1 MRELGKNC
9 HISVGGGRGC
19 RRSRKGYVQ
28 TRDHL
33 SWLQVSPR
41 LIGLTGIWG
50 HGFPKSRCNHECS
63 APPVPRSLTVTPE
76 MTGARPSMSRCTS
89 RTASSLLLSLNRFL
103 ASSSSASW
111 NCSKVMVLQDFPL
124 WVTDLVSPQAAV
136 LWDQSRM
143 YTTPDPYWSQ
153 PEVTS
158 NCQQPGKNKEAY
170 SLRIAKFRGFYVCST
185 VGTVVS
191 PRWESRGKTRK
202 RDPLISSRD
211 TLTSQGA
218 GGSPCLNL
226 GQKWPV
232 GAKAM
237 GIIVGHAEEGP

>member
-1 MRELGKNC
+1 M
-9 HISVGGGRGC
+9 GC
-19 RRSRKGYVQ
+19 RRSRQGCDSTGPHVQ
-28 TRDHL
+28 TRDRL

-41 LIGLTGIWG
+41 LIGLTGIWD
-50 HGFPKSRCNHECS
+50 HGFPKGRCNHECS
-63 APPVPRSLTVTPE
+63 APPVPCSLTVTPE

-124 WVTDLVSPQAAV
+124 WVTDLISPQVAV

-143 YTTPDPYWSQ
+143 DTTPDPYWSQ

-170 SLRIAKFRGFYVCST
+170 SLKLPSFGAFMSVPPWSLLGGRA
-185 VGTVVS
+185 
-191 PRWESRGKTRK
+191 EGKPGK
-202 RDPLISSRD
+202 EIPLSLPE
-211 TLTSQGA
+211 T
-218 GGSPCLNL
+218 P
-226 GQKWPV
+226 
-232 GAKAM
+232 
-237 GIIVGHAEEGP
+237 

>member
-1 MRELGKNC
+1 M
-9 HISVGGGRGC
+9 
-19 RRSRKGYVQ
+19 
-28 TRDHL
+28 
-33 SWLQVSPR
+33 
-41 LIGLTGIWG
+41 
-50 HGFPKSRCNHECS
+50 
-63 APPVPRSLTVTPE
+63 PRSLTVTPE

-153 PEVTS
+153 PKVTS

-170 SLRIAKFRGFYVCST
+170 SLKFQVSGLLCLFHRGLSW
-185 VGTVVS
+185 VGEQREKQEKRS
-191 PRWESRGKTRK
+191 PYLFQRHPNQSR
-202 RDPLISSRD
+202 SRREPRPKP
-211 TLTSQGA
+211 
-218 GGSPCLNL
+218 GSEVAR
-226 GQKWPV
+226 GT
-232 GAKAM
+232 
-237 GIIVGHAEEGP
+237 